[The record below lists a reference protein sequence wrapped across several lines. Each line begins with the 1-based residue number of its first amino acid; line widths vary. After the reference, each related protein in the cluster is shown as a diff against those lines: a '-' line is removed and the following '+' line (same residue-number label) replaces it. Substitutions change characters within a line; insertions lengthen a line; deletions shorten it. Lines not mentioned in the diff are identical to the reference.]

1 MAGIGYG
8 ILRVEKIKLADGGGL
23 RGRAMHDF
31 RQFKGYGD
39 TSSNEYEGCQ
49 TYEEL
54 RKKAGDRWATLTG
67 KPRSDA
73 VGMLEVMVTTTAGH
87 LPKEREEEFF
97 ASVRREVEQWYGAEN
112 VLAMAVHRD
121 ETTPHCHIFVAPI
134 ERKAVKK
141 NRLSKEE
148 KERVEA
154 GEGWPTSDK
163 VQLNAKKLLDG
174 KESLSRLQTNFH
186 VHVFRAF
193 GLERGEISVNDEE
206 KKKNVR
212 SNLKKKEHLIDTLLD
227 DVKDR
232 QHTLTQQETNFIMKE
247 SQVKKR
253 DEAVAAREAKVLDR
267 ENAVKAREEA
277 ATARETALEGKLE
290 HIVTQNE
297 ALEKRKAALDKKEAD
312 LKEKARAFYAEF
324 EGFQNFNIGE
334 YVRLADSPARTAAEA
349 FLNSGMKGNWED
361 EKKFRGNVKT
371 AFSDFDSL
379 IERIKKVL
387 YALTHP
393 NVMKTQRIGI
403 GR

>member
-39 TSSNEYEGCQ
+39 TSSNEYEGCR

-73 VGMLEVMVTTTAGH
+73 VGTLEVMVTTTAGH

-121 ETTPHCHIFVAPI
+121 ETTPHCHIFVTPI
-134 ERKAVKK
+134 TRKAVKK
-141 NRLSKEE
+141 NRLNKEE
-148 KERVEA
+148 KKRVEA
-154 GEGWPTSDK
+154 GEDWPTSEK

-186 VHVFRAF
+186 AHVFMAF

-206 KKKNVR
+206 KKRNVR
-212 SNLKKKEHLIDTLLD
+212 SNLRRKEELI
-227 DVKDR
+227 
-232 QHTLTQQETNFIMKE
+232 IMKE

-290 HIVTQNE
+290 HIVTKNK
-297 ALEKRKAALDKKEAD
+297 ALEERKAALDNKEAD
-312 LKEKARAFYAEF
+312 LK
-324 EGFQNFNIGE
+324 
-334 YVRLADSPARTAAEA
+334 
-349 FLNSGMKGNWED
+349 
-361 EKKFRGNVKT
+361 
-371 AFSDFDSL
+371 
-379 IERIKKVL
+379 
-387 YALTHP
+387 
-393 NVMKTQRIGI
+393 
-403 GR
+403 

>member
-39 TSSNEYEGCQ
+39 TSSNEYEGCR

-54 RKKAGDRWATLTG
+54 RKKAGERWATLTG

-97 ASVRREVEQWYGAEN
+97 VSVRREVEQWYGAEN

-148 KERVEA
+148 KRRVDA

-186 VHVFRAF
+186 AHVFRAF

-277 ATARETALEGKLE
+277 VTARETALEGKLE

-297 ALEKRKAALDKKEAD
+297 ALDKKEAD
-312 LKEKARAFYAEF
+312 LKEKERAFYADF

-349 FLNSGMKGNWED
+349 FLNSGMKSSWED

-371 AFSDFDSL
+371 AFSDFDSF
-379 IERIKKVL
+379 IERVKKAL

-393 NVMKTQRIGI
+393 NVTKTQRIGI
-403 GR
+403 ER

>member
-39 TSSNEYEGCQ
+39 TSSNEYEGCR

-87 LPKEREEEFF
+87 LPKEREAEFF

-154 GEGWPTSDK
+154 GEDWPTSEK

-186 VHVFRAF
+186 AHVFMEF
-193 GLERGEISVNDEE
+193 GLERGEISVHDEE
-206 KKKNVR
+206 KKRNVR
-212 SNLKKKEHLIDTLLD
+212 SNLRRKEELLDKQLD

-247 SQVKKR
+247 SQV
-253 DEAVAAREAKVLDR
+253 LDR

-277 ATARETALEGKLE
+277 ATAREKAIEGKLC
-290 HIVTQNE
+290 HIVAQNK
-297 ALEKRKAALDKKEAD
+297 ALDERKAALDKQEAD
-312 LKEKARAFYAEF
+312 LREEKKAFYADLEEF
-324 EGFQNFNIGE
+324 KNFNVGD
-334 YVRLADSPARTAAEA
+334 YVRLADSPARTAAEE
-349 FLNSGMKGNWED
+349 FLCSGAKGSWD
-361 EKKFRGNVKT
+361 EERKFRKNVKA
-371 AFSDFDSL
+371 AFSDFDGL
-379 IERIKKVL
+379 LAKFKKLL
-387 YALTHP
+387 YVLTHP
-393 NVMKTQRIGI
+393 SVTKTQHVGI
-403 GR
+403 ER